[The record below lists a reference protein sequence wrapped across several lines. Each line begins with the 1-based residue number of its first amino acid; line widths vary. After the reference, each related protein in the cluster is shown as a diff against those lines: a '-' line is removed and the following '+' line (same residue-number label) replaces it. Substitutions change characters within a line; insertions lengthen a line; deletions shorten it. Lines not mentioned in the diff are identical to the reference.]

1 MRDADR
7 DQALGKPTARG
18 RLGLITP
25 DDLKIERLE
34 DKASKV
40 KLGQS
45 FTKKEIDEALA
56 RLLGA

>member
-7 DQALGKPTARG
+7 DLALGKPAARG
-18 RLGLITP
+18 RLGLVTP

-34 DKASKV
+34 DKASKI

-45 FTKKEIDEALA
+45 FTKQEADEAIA